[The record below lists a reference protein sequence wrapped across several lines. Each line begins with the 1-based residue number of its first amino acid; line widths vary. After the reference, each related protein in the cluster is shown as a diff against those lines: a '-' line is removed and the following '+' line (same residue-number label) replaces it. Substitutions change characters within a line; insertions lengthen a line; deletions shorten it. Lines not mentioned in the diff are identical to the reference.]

1 MAGKITYRCFE
12 RPINDSHANSVLK
25 NIFDNNK
32 TMGGPICLHN
42 SVELHYARI
51 Q

>member
-1 MAGKITYRCFE
+1 MAGKITYRLCFK

-25 NIFDNNK
+25 NILDNK

-42 SVELHYARI
+42 SVELNYARI